1 MATNN
6 KFFLGS
12 LIDPATGQPTE
23 NQLLYDP
30 ADLTTHAVVVGMTG
44 SGKTGLCVGLMEE
57 AALNGIPALM
67 IDPKGDITNT
77 LLHFPNMA
85 PEDFQ
90 PWINADQARREG
102 KSVEQVAA
110 ETATLWKESLAK
122 IGIGAERL
130 TALQNSVEYAVYT
143 PGSDAGIPVSILAS
157 LQAPSV
163 SWDGNR
169 EMLREKISSTVTALL
184 GLVGSR
190 DVDPVRSRE
199 HILLANIFEHA
210 WSQGRDLDLSEL
222 ILQTQSPPFQKL
234 GVFDVNTF
242 FPEKDRF
249 GLAMSLNNI
258 LAAPAFQVWIEG
270 QPLDIPSLLYTA
282 DGRPRHCVFYIAHL
296 SDTERMFFVTL
307 LFSAFETWMR
317 TQGGS
322 TSLRTILYFD
332 EIFGYLPPVSN
343 PPSKE
348 PMLRMLKQAR
358 AFGVGLVLVT
368 QNPVDVDY
376 KALSNAGTWF
386 IGKLQTDQDKQRLLD
401 GLQGAMSG
409 DINRSVF
416 DRLISTL
423 GKRVFL
429 LHNVHAP
436 ASATSGGPQ
445 LFRTRF
451 VMNYLAGPLT
461 RAQIPLLNQLKNVQS
476 SYPPVTLFSAQPATG
491 AWGAPAQAGVSQTS
505 VATSSFQAPLAAT
518 TTRPAVSSGVREYFL
533 PNNLT
538 LTQAFKAA
546 GKPYP
551 AQAVSQGLLYRPV
564 LLAQASVR
572 FLNRKYNLD
581 TTIQRTVV
589 VEAPDR
595 RGLVRWDNYQTSS
608 IDLHLLDKHPDPQ
621 ASFTPIE
628 APLTDARIVSS
639 MEKDYLD
646 WAYRTT
652 EAVVRSNEALKVY
665 AGPDISHSEFR
676 RLCDEAA
683 RQGRDAEIKKTEDSI
698 NKKIETIQ
706 GRLTREE
713 RELAND
719 RARHS
724 HRKMEEMGS
733 HAETLFS
740 LIGGRKKS
748 LSSSLTK
755 RRMTD
760 QAKAA
765 VKESE
770 ESIADFKRQIE
781 ALEKEKA
788 EAIRQVND
796 RWGGLASDAQEIKVT
811 PFKKDVLVEVFG
823 VTWMPFHLV
832 KIGETVEE
840 LPGYQAAP

>member
-1 MATNN
+1 
-6 KFFLGS
+6 
-12 LIDPATGQPTE
+12 
-23 NQLLYDP
+23 
-30 ADLTTHAVVVGMTG
+30 
-44 SGKTGLCVGLMEE
+44 
-57 AALNGIPALM
+57 
-67 IDPKGDITNT
+67 
-77 LLHFPNMA
+77 
-85 PEDFQ
+85 
-90 PWINADQARREG
+90 
-102 KSVEQVAA
+102 
-110 ETATLWKESLAK
+110 
-122 IGIGAERL
+122 
-130 TALQNSVEYAVYT
+130 
-143 PGSDAGIPVSILAS
+143 
-157 LQAPSV
+157 
-163 SWDGNR
+163 
-169 EMLREKISSTVTALL
+169 
-184 GLVGSR
+184 
-190 DVDPVRSRE
+190 
-199 HILLANIFEHA
+199 
-210 WSQGRDLDLSEL
+210 
-222 ILQTQSPPFQKL
+222 
-234 GVFDVNTF
+234 
-242 FPEKDRF
+242 
-249 GLAMSLNNI
+249 
-258 LAAPAFQVWIEG
+258 
-270 QPLDIPSLLYTA
+270 
-282 DGRPRHCVFYIAHL
+282 
-296 SDTERMFFVTL
+296 
-307 LFSAFETWMR
+307 
-317 TQGGS
+317 
-322 TSLRTILYFD
+322 
-332 EIFGYLPPVSN
+332 
-343 PPSKE
+343 
-348 PMLRMLKQAR
+348 
-358 AFGVGLVLVT
+358 
-368 QNPVDVDY
+368 
-376 KALSNAGTWF
+376 
-386 IGKLQTDQDKQRLLD
+386 
-401 GLQGAMSG
+401 
-409 DINRSVF
+409 
-416 DRLISTL
+416 
-423 GKRVFL
+423 
-429 LHNVHAP
+429 
-436 ASATSGGPQ
+436 
-445 LFRTRF
+445 
-451 VMNYLAGPLT
+451 MNYLAGPLT

-476 SYPPVTLFSAQPATG
+476 SYPPVTLSSAQPAAS
-491 AWGAPAQAGVSQTS
+491 AWGAPAQVGVSQTA
-505 VATSSFQAPLAAT
+505 VATSSFQAPVAAT
-518 TTRPAVSSGVREYFL
+518 TTRPAVPSGVREYFL

-551 AQAVSQGLLYRPV
+551 AQAVSQGLLYQPV
-564 LLAQASVR
+564 LMAQASVR

-608 IDLHLLDKHPDPQ
+608 IDPHLLDKHPDPR

-652 EAVVRSNEALKVY
+652 EAVVRSNETLKVY
-665 AGPDISHSEFR
+665 AGPDVSHSEFR
-676 RLCDEAA
+676 SLCDEAA

-796 RWGGLASDAQEIKVT
+796 RWGGLASESQEIKVT
-811 PFKKDVLVEVFG
+811 PFKKDVLVEIFG

-832 KIGETVEE
+832 NIGETVEE
-840 LPGYQAAP
+840 LPGYQTA